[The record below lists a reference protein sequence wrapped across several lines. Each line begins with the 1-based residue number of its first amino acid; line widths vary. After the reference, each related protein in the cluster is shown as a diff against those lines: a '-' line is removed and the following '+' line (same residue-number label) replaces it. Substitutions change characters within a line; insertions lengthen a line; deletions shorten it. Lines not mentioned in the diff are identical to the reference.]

1 MAYSFAKSSAATPEY
16 DEQIRTEKLFAWQ
29 KSLNAGV
36 ELFNQSVKA
45 PEDQRT
51 ALRAQAVQMYDVAI
65 ALIPDS
71 LLPYKNASI
80 ALQAEKLIDRAVP
93 YLQKARK
100 ISPDPDVLNT
110 LIAIHMELGD
120 DLKARSDT
128 AGASR
133 NYSLALQEL
142 TEARALSPEDPD
154 IINAMIDL
162 YLNLDRA
169 SEAVPLMEEGLKKD
183 PKNRDYQYNLGV
195 LLMRSGKLH
204 EALPHFDAA
213 LEVDPVYVFALQNA
227 GSANFQIAD
236 QMKRASQSD
245 DPKAKN
251 NDKAYLEY
259 FKKAVGYFKKLTEL
273 KPADPDAWEILGS
286 AYANSGMLKEA
297 EAAITK
303 ADELRKK

>member
-1 MAYSFAKSSAATPEY
+1 MKITDILNE
-16 DEQIRTEKLFAWQ
+16 RTVQVKL
-29 KSLNAGV
+29 AGSTK
-36 ELFNQSVKA
+36 E
-45 PEDQRT
+45 E
-51 ALRAQAVQMYDVAI
+51 
-65 ALIPDS
+65 
-71 LLPYKNASI
+71 
-80 ALQAEKLIDRAVP
+80 
-93 YLQKARK
+93 
-100 ISPDPDVLNT
+100 
-110 LIAIHMELGD
+110 
-120 DLKARSDT
+120 
-128 AGASR
+128 
-133 NYSLALQEL
+133 
-142 TEARALSPEDPD
+142 